1 MASLQD
7 QLLKAGLADKKKATE
22 IKHEKRKKAKQQPK
36 GHKTKD
42 ELKEQIETNRKL
54 KAEQDR
60 LLNEQR
66 KAELKLKEQRAMIK
80 QMMEHHGLKD
90 YQGDVAYNYLHDDLA
105 KTIKIKPAIKQ
116 SLVQGTLAIC
126 AIDGLVKLVP
136 DVIARKFQ
144 EIDPS
149 VVILMHDRSAKE
161 EVDED
166 DPYAEYQI
174 PDDLMW

>member
-1 MASLQD
+1 MSSLAD
-7 QLLKAGLADKKKATE
+7 QLMKAGLADKKKATE
-22 IKHEKRKKAKQQPK
+22 IKREKRKQAKQQPK
-36 GHKTKD
+36 GHKSKD
-42 ELKEQIETNRKL
+42 QLKEQIEAERKQ

-66 KAELKLKEQRAMIK
+66 KEELRQKEQRAMIK
-80 QMMEHHGLKD
+80 QMMEHHGVKD
-90 YQGDVAYNYLHDDLA
+90 FKGDITYNYLHDDVA
-105 KTIKIKPAIKQ
+105 KSIKVKPAIQQ

-126 AIDGLVKLVP
+126 AIDGLVALVP

-144 EIDPS
+144 EIEPN
-149 VVILMHDRSAKE
+149 VVLLMHDRSAKE